1 MTRKEYWNK
10 HKARI
15 RVYLDSRIGRREVVD
30 QLMVLVRQELNQ
42 VKGPLTDQPLVYAIA
57 HNLAAPYSIPNLET
71 QRIIMAME
79 ITGNAG
85 GYHGSTPVV
94 LAEFLEGFHRDELD
108 NPRPYHPVIRDVD
121 MDSVDWLWV
130 ALCVAA

>member
-1 MTRKEYWNK
+1 MTRKEYWSQ

-15 RVYLDSRIGRREVVD
+15 RVYLESRIGRREVVD
-30 QLMVLVRQELNQ
+30 QLMVLVRRRLNQ
-42 VKGPLTDQPLVYAIA
+42 VKGSLTDQRTAYAIA
-57 HNLAAPYSIPNLET
+57 HDLARPYSIPSLET

-121 MDSVDWLWV
+121 LDSVDWLEV